1 MPQPA
6 HPAAING
13 LTLAQAEVI
22 ADAALAKGRELGLL
36 PLCVVVLDAGGHLK
50 SAKREDGAS
59 LLRPE
64 IATGKAYGALTMG
77 FGTRELARRAQAMP
91 GFTNALSDLTGGKA
105 VPAQG
110 GVLVRDPATMA
121 LLGAVGISGDVS
133 AKDEECCVAGIEAA
147 GLAPDTG
154 DPA

>member
-6 HPAAING
+6 HPAAVNG
-13 LTLAQAEVI
+13 LTLAQAETI

-59 LLRPE
+59 IARPE
-64 IATGKAYGALTMG
+64 IATAKAYGSLAMG
-77 FGTRELARRAQAMP
+77 FGTRELARRAQSVP
-91 GFTNALSDLTGGKA
+91 GFTNALSDLVGGKA
-105 VPAQG
+105 MPAPG
-110 GVLVRDPATMA
+110 GVLVRDKNNV

-133 AKDEECCVAGIEAA
+133 LKDEECCAAGIEAA
-147 GLAPDTG
+147 GLVADNG